1 MPKRTPAPK
10 KPLRSAYAR
19 AKTINERLAE
29 HYPDAHCALNFENP
43 LQLLVATILSAQ
55 CTDVMVNK
63 VTPTLFKRCPT
74 AQKLAAID
82 DAELQEIIRTTG
94 FYRNKAKSIKAA
106 AKLIVEKHNGKVPG
120 TLDELIQ
127 LPGVARKTANVV
139 LGECFDTPGITVD
152 THVGRLSRRMGFT
165 KEDDPVKVERDLH
178 TLIPQEDWTIFS
190 HRMIW
195 HGRQICIARKPK
207 CDVCPL
213 ADVCP
218 KIGVEA

>member
-1 MPKRTPAPK
+1 MARKLGKST
-10 KPLRSAYAR
+10 KPLRSAFAR
-19 AKTINERLAE
+19 AKTVNERLAAV
-29 HYPDAHCALNFENP
+29 YPNAHCALHHKNP

-55 CTDVMVNK
+55 CTDAMVNK
-63 VTPTLFKRCPT
+63 VTPDLFKRCPT
-74 AQKLAAID
+74 AEALAEID
-82 DAELQEIIRTTG
+82 QEELESLIRRTG
-94 FYRNKAKSIKAA
+94 FFRAKAKNIKAA
-106 AKLIVEKHNGKVPG
+106 ATMIVEKFNGNVPS

-165 KEDDPVKVERDLH
+165 KEEDPVKVERELNA
-178 TLIPQEDWTIFS
+178 LIPQVDWTLFS

>member
-1 MPKRTPAPK
+1 MAKRTANPG

-19 AKTINERLAE
+19 AKAVNELLAR
-29 HYPDAHCALNFENP
+29 HYPDAHCALDFKNP

-74 AQKLAAID
+74 ARHFAEID
-82 DAELQEIIRTTG
+82 DDELQAIIRPTG
-94 FYRNKAKSIKAA
+94 FYRNKAKSLKACGR
-106 AKLIVEKHNGKVPG
+106 LLVEKYGGNVPG

-139 LGECFDTPGITVD
+139 LGECFDTPGVTVD

-165 KEDDPVKVERDLH
+165 KQDDPVKVERDLH

-213 ADVCP
+213 AGVCP
-218 KIGVEA
+218 KIGVEP